1 MGPKKRAIT
10 LRKSLLKQTVLLWK
24 MSTSSSSIPPQR
36 WVTVASKLSKKR
48 ELSWV
53 HSRSTLKSSHKRA
66 TKIFLVVGKAGV
78 VSDGVYNSVPHSEP
92 MHFNVIMTVI
102 TIELKILKIKKLF
115 FFVWRIQPKN
125 S

>member
-1 MGPKKRAIT
+1 M
-10 LRKSLLKQTVLLWK
+10 
-24 MSTSSSSIPPQR
+24 
-36 WVTVASKLSKKR
+36 VASKLSKKR

-66 TKIFLVVGKAGV
+66 NIFLVVGKAGV

-102 TIELKILKIKKLF
+102 TIELKILKISRLF
-115 FFVWRIQPKN
+115 FFLWFEHPT
-125 S
+125 

>member
-1 MGPKKRAIT
+1 M
-10 LRKSLLKQTVLLWK
+10 
-24 MSTSSSSIPPQR
+24 
-36 WVTVASKLSKKR
+36 VASKLSKKR

-66 TKIFLVVGKAGV
+66 NIFLVVGKAGV

-102 TIELKILKIKKLF
+102 TIELKILKISRLLF
-115 FFVWRIQPKN
+115 SLVTQPKF
-125 S
+125 

>member
-1 MGPKKRAIT
+1 M
-10 LRKSLLKQTVLLWK
+10 
-24 MSTSSSSIPPQR
+24 
-36 WVTVASKLSKKR
+36 VASKLSKKR

-66 TKIFLVVGKAGV
+66 IFLVVGKAGV

-102 TIELKILKIKKLF
+102 TIELKILKISRLSF
-115 FFVWRIQPKN
+115 FSLVTQPKF
-125 S
+125 